1 MNIIA
6 IREIFKLQSSFYLP
20 NHPDYKMMHWSQIHD
35 GLDIDA
41 YIQTNIQ
48 GTRKA
53 LDLNPIYTWVRN
65 SKKPYLVMEQAVF
78 RKGVDI
84 KDPSKAY
91 YRLGRNSYTY
101 DKGMFNNQNS
111 PSDRWLAIQEKCGI
125 EIKPWKNTGDYVL
138 VLLQNPSDTSLNNLK
153 GSYDAWIESVVKEI
167 SRHTQE
173 DIVLRLHPCFIKK
186 FDVNFL
192 KNINVPNKIIVSGLV
207 KHDDVNPS
215 HGGHDFEKDL
225 QGARAVVAFSSNGLQ
240 EAVCEGIPAISMDK
254 SSFAWPVSYHSLDI
268 LAEKNINCEFERD
281 QWLYDCAYCQ
291 WNREELDSGYPH
303 QRLLVN
309 YGY

>member
-20 NHPDYKMMHWSQIHD
+20 NHSDYKMMHWSQIHD

-111 PSDRWLAIQEKCGI
+111 PSDRWIDIQEKCGI